1 MVFVPKLTPYF
12 LFNLNLILIGPNLL
26 FSLSSR
32 TSFSSSSVTFRFLIL
47 CGFLDWFF
55 NPSMPYVSYRLFHL
69 YHVALETPNAMQTSD
84 ILLPERSGSIIIL
97 YLFSIIS
104 TCYYTPRLECQ
115 PCQELKC
122 QPCMEAA
129 HLVSK
134 RLTLLWRF
142 TKMLIDGRDLLW
154 T

>member
-1 MVFVPKLTPYF
+1 MVFVPRLTPYF

-84 ILLPERSGSIIIL
+84 ILLPNVQARLSFCTYFLL
-97 YLFSIIS
+97 YPLVITLQDWSVNHV
-104 TCYYTPRLECQ
+104 RK
-115 PCQELKC
+115 LKC

-129 HLVSK
+129 HYAL
-134 RLTLLWRF
+134 RIL
-142 TKMLIDGRDLLW
+142 
-154 T
+154 